1 MGRFLEGLGS
11 VVLWSYDRGT
21 FPYDVMCAA
30 ILLFV
35 FLTPGTFFHDQP
47 DPAPTPA
54 VRSGGQDISYTQDA
68 QGKWVFFIGAHLIPP
83 GLDETRLTYSARTRI
98 EKILNKPFVV
108 ADIKPVVSAG
118 GETVGYSVWLSTTG
132 PDPDESAQ
140 PVIPGPA
147 TPQ

>member
-1 MGRFLEGLGS
+1 MGRFLGGLGS
-11 VVLWSYDRGT
+11 VVLWSYERGT

-35 FLTPGTFFHDQP
+35 FLTPGSVFHDQP
-47 DPAPTPA
+47 APATTPA
-54 VRSGGQDISYTQDA
+54 ESSAGQDVSYTRDE
-68 QGKWVFFIGAHLIPP
+68 QGQWLFFISARLIPP
-83 GLDETRLTYSARTRI
+83 GQDETHLTQTARTRI

-132 PDPDESAQ
+132 PDPD
-140 PVIPGPA
+140 
-147 TPQ
+147 

>member
-35 FLTPGTFFHDQP
+35 FLTPERVFRDQAA
-47 DPAPTPA
+47 PAPTPA
-54 VRSGGQDISYTQDA
+54 ERSAGPDITYTQDE
-68 QGKWVFFIGAHLIPP
+68 QGKWVFFISARLIPP
-83 GLDETRLTYSARTRI
+83 GQDETLLAHAARTRI

-118 GETVGYSVWLSTTG
+118 GETVGYSVWLSTTR
-132 PDPDESAQ
+132 PDPD
-140 PVIPGPA
+140 
-147 TPQ
+147 

>member
-11 VVLWSYDRGT
+11 VVLWSYERGT

-35 FLTPGTFFHDQP
+35 FLTPGSVFHDQP
-47 DPAPTPA
+47 APATSPA
-54 VRSGGQDISYTQDA
+54 ESSAGQDVTYTRDE
-68 QGKWVFFIGAHLIPP
+68 QGQWVFFISARLIPP
-83 GLDETRLTYSARTRI
+83 GQDETHLTHTARTRI

-132 PDPDESAQ
+132 PDPD
-140 PVIPGPA
+140 
-147 TPQ
+147 